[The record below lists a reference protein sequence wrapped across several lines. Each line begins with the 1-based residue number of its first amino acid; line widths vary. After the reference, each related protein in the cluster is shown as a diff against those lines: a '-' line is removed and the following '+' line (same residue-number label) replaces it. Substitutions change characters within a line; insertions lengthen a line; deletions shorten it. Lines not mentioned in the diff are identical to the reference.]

1 MRAARCGLMTALVT
15 GALICDLVIALS
27 FLPQA
32 NAQRGGT
39 GHGLGWQTFQVK
51 EFGTTAD
58 YPATIFSEP
67 AGKAEKGTGQRFN
80 SADGRSTLT
89 IYALENADG
98 DTPASYLRKNLRMPR
113 SALDYERVTRS
124 FFAISVERQ
133 GTVLYSRCNFASGDG
148 GTVHCI
154 DLVYPQDVARAWDG
168 IVTRISRSL
177 RPLEG

>member
-1 MRAARCGLMTALVT
+1 MRAARCGLMMALLA
-15 GALICDLVIALS
+15 GALICDLVIVLS
-27 FLPQA
+27 FLPRA
-32 NAQRGGT
+32 NAQRGRT

-51 EFGTTAD
+51 EFGTTVD
-58 YPATIFSEP
+58 YPAIIFSEP
-67 AGKAEKGTGQRFN
+67 AGEAEKGTGQRFN
-80 SADGRSTLT
+80 SADGRSTLA
-89 IYALENADG
+89 IYALENAER

-124 FFAISVERQ
+124 FFAISREGQ
-133 GTVLYSRCNFASGDG
+133 GTVLYSRCNFASR